1 MDDYYGNRGGKRE
14 TNLREKSLRI
24 IITTIITTII
34 TSGRSNRKQLMTCAG
49 GCGAR

>member
-24 IITTIITTII
+24 IIITTTII

>member
-1 MDDYYGNRGGKRE
+1 MDDYYGNRGGKKE

-24 IITTIITTII
+24 IITTII

-49 GCGAR
+49 GCRAR

>member
-24 IITTIITTII
+24 IITITTII

>member
-1 MDDYYGNRGGKRE
+1 MDDYYGNRGGKGE
-14 TNLREKSLRI
+14 TNLQEKSLRI
-24 IITTIITTII
+24 IITTIII